1 MELAG
6 AMGSWAGVVAG
17 AMGTC
22 GELWLN
28 PKPEEDFNAEGT
40 VGSAGKEEVIR
51 SYPDLAE
58 KTSALKWLDLPLL
71 ALICLCL
78 P

>member
-1 MELAG
+1 MEEGVELAG

-28 PKPEEDFNAEGT
+28 PKKEEDFNAEDAEGT
-40 VGSAGKEEVIR
+40 EER
-51 SYPDLAE
+51 REGNSG
-58 KTSALKWLDLPLL
+58 
-71 ALICLCL
+71 
-78 P
+78 